1 MSVFLAILFRDLR
14 LSVTRGS
21 EAMVTLFFF
30 IITASL
36 FPFALG
42 AEQLALQRAAPAIIW
57 VVAVLAALLSLENLY
72 HRDYEDGTF
81 DALLLSPVS
90 VVQIIL
96 AKMTGHWIVSGL
108 TLITASLVIAPMLF
122 IPLSALPVLVLSLA
136 FGSLYMSLLGGMGAV
151 LTLGSRRPALLLAI
165 LVLPLYIPQLI
176 LGTMAMDAHLSGL
189 SAAPYLLLQLAL
201 VIVSLPLMPFVSAVL
216 LKSTVRS

>member
-42 AEQLALQRAAPAIIW
+42 AEQLTLQRAAPAIIW
-57 VVAVLAALLSLENLY
+57 VVAVLAALLSLENVY

-90 VVQIIL
+90 TVHIIL
-96 AKMTGHWIVSGL
+96 AKMTGHWIVSGI
-108 TLITASLVIAPMLF
+108 TLMTASLVIAPMLF

-189 SAAPYLLLQLAL
+189 SALPYLLLQLAL